1 MQRKYN
7 MNTIFETIKN
17 VAFEIDNAIK
27 TSDLG
32 YSNSENSSG
41 EDQLKLDVQSDIIIE
56 KAFASV
62 SVVKN
67 LVSEE
72 KEGVLELNE
81 GGEYTICYDP
91 LDGSSLVDV
100 NLSVGS
106 IFGIYEGELKAVNLV
121 ASAYVV
127 YGPRI
132 ELVVATKKEAPM
144 LSRVIDGEFKEIG
157 PITMGE
163 KGKLNAPGGTQQ
175 NWCDYHKTFVDDL
188 FAEGYR
194 LRYSGGM
201 VPDLHQI
208 MLKGGGIFSYPGT
221 SDKPQ
226 GKLRQLFEVI
236 PFAFMYEQAGG
247 QAINNKGMRLME
259 LVPSHPHDTSPCFF
273 GSNYE
278 ITALKTAYGIK
289 N

>member
-1 MQRKYN
+1 MQ
-7 MNTIFETIKN
+7 TIFDTIKK
-17 VAFEIDNAIK
+17 VAIKIDHAIK
-27 TSDLG
+27 TEDLG
-32 YSNSENSSG
+32 YADSENSSG
-41 EDQLKLDVQSDIIIE
+41 EDQLKLDVKSDYIIE
-56 KAFASV
+56 EAFKDISI
-62 SVVKN
+62 VKS

-72 KEGVLELNE
+72 KEGILNLHDD
-81 GGEYTICYDP
+81 GKYTICYDP
-91 LDGSSLVDV
+91 LDGSSLADV

-106 IFGIYEGELKAVNLV
+106 IFGIYEGELKAENLV

-132 ELVVATKKEAPM
+132 ELVLATKETKPQHYRAQ
-144 LSRVIDGEFKEIG
+144 DGLFNFISEI
-157 PITMGE
+157 TLNE
-163 KGKLNAPGGTQQ
+163 KGKLNAPGGTQK
-175 NWCDYHKTFVDDL
+175 NWSDYHKTFVDAL

-208 MLKGGGIFSYPGT
+208 LLKGGGIFSYPET
-221 SDKPQ
+221 SDVPN

-247 QAINNKGMRLME
+247 QALNNKGLRLME

-278 ITALKTAYGIK
+278 MENMKKAYGIK
-289 N
+289 A

>member
-1 MQRKYN
+1 
-7 MNTIFETIKN
+7 MNTIFETIKTI
-17 VAFEIDNAIK
+17 AFDIDDAIK
-27 TSDLG
+27 TADLG
-32 YSNSENSSG
+32 YSDSENSSG

-62 SVVKN
+62 AIVKN

-81 GGEYTICYDP
+81 TGTYTICYDP

-106 IFGIYEGELKAVNLV
+106 IFGIYEGELQASNLV
-121 ASAYVV
+121 ASVYVV

-132 ELVVATKKEAPM
+132 ELVIAVQGKKPM
-144 LSRVIDGEFKEIG
+144 LSRAFGTKFREIG
-157 PITMGE
+157 EISMNE
-163 KGKLNAPGGTQQ
+163 KGLLNAPGGTQQ
-175 NWCDYHKTFVDDL
+175 NWSSVHKTFVDSL
-188 FAEGYR
+188 FSQGYR

-208 MLKGGGIFSYPGT
+208 MLKGGGLFSYPGT
-221 SDKPQ
+221 TDKPN

-247 QAINNKGMRLME
+247 QAINEKGERLME

-273 GSNYE
+273 GSNV
-278 ITALKTAYGIK
+278 
-289 N
+289 

>member
-1 MQRKYN
+1 
-7 MNTIFETIKN
+7 MNDIFETIKK

-27 TSDLG
+27 TEDLG
-32 YSNSENSSG
+32 YSDSENSSG
-41 EDQLKLDVQSDIIIE
+41 EDQLKLDVQSDLIIE
-56 KAFASV
+56 KAFATVSSV
-62 SVVKN
+62 KA

-72 KEGVLELNE
+72 KEGVLELSPT
-81 GGEYTICYDP
+81 GKYTVCYDP

-106 IFGIYEGELKAVNLV
+106 IFGIYENDLEGKNLV

-132 ELVVATKKEAPM
+132 ELVIAERTTAPK
-144 LSRVIDGEFKEIG
+144 LYRAVGTEFKYISEIK
-157 PITMGE
+157 MNE
-163 KGKLNAPGGTQQ
+163 KGKLNASGGTQQ
-175 NWCDYHKTFVDDL
+175 NWSTTHKIFIDKL
-188 FAEGYR
+188 FSEGYR

-208 MLKGGGIFSYPGT
+208 MLKGGGLFSYPAT
-221 SDKPQ
+221 TDKPN

-236 PFAFMYEQAGG
+236 PFALMYEQAGG
-247 QAINNKGMRLME
+247 QAIDDKGMRLLE

-273 GSNYE
+273 GSNAE
-278 ITALKTAYGIK
+278 ITALRTAYGL
-289 N
+289 

>member
-1 MQRKYN
+1 MQTIF
-7 MNTIFETIKN
+7 NTIK
-17 VAFEIDNAIK
+17 EIALKIDHAIK
-27 TSDLG
+27 TEDLG
-32 YSNSENSSG
+32 YCDSSNSSG
-41 EDQLKLDVQSDIIIE
+41 EDQLKLDVKSDYIIE
-56 KAFASV
+56 EAFKDV
-62 SVVKN
+62 TLVKS

-72 KEGVLELNE
+72 KEGVLELHE
-81 GGEYTICYDP
+81 KGKYTICYDP
-91 LDGSSLVDV
+91 LDGSSLADV

-106 IFGIYEGELKAVNLV
+106 IFGIYEGELKGENLV

-132 ELVVATKKEAPM
+132 ELMTAVMNEKPKHYRAQDGFFNLVCKEVT
-144 LSRVIDGEFKEIG
+144 LK
-157 PITMGE
+157 E

-175 NWCDYHKTFVDDL
+175 HWDKKHKTFVDSL
-188 FAEGYR
+188 FEEGYR

-208 MLKGGGIFSYPGT
+208 LLKGGGIFSYPGT
-221 SDKPQ
+221 SDVPN

-236 PFAFMYEQAGG
+236 PFAFIYEQAGG
-247 QAINNKGMRLME
+247 QAVNAKGNRLME

-278 ITALKTAYGIK
+278 IDKLKNAYGVQV
-289 N
+289 

>member
-1 MQRKYN
+1 
-7 MNTIFETIKN
+7 MNDIFETIKQ

-27 TSDLG
+27 TEDLG
-32 YSNSENSSG
+32 YSDSENSSG
-41 EDQLKLDVQSDIIIE
+41 EDQLKLDVQSDLIIE

-62 SVVKN
+62 ASVKA

-72 KEGVLELNE
+72 KEGVLELTPT
-81 GGEYTICYDP
+81 GKYTICYDP

-106 IFGIYEGELKAVNLV
+106 IFGIYEGELEGKNLV

-132 ELVVATKKEAPM
+132 ELVIADRESTPK
-144 LSRVIDGEFKEIG
+144 LYRVVGNDFKYISEIK
-157 PITMGE
+157 MNE
-163 KGKLNAPGGTQQ
+163 KGKLNASGGTQQ
-175 NWCDYHKTFVDDL
+175 NWATTHKTFIDKL
-188 FAEGYR
+188 FSEGYR

-208 MLKGGGIFSYPGT
+208 MLKGGGLFSYPGT
-221 SDKPQ
+221 TDKPN

-236 PFAFMYEQAGG
+236 PFALMYEQAGG
-247 QAINNKGMRLME
+247 KAIDDKGMRLLE

-273 GSNYE
+273 GSKHE
-278 ITALKTAYGIK
+278 IAALRNAYGL
-289 N
+289 

>member
-1 MQRKYN
+1 ML
-7 MNTIFETIKN
+7 TIFETIEKI
-17 VAFEIDNAIK
+17 AIKIDHAIK
-27 TSDLG
+27 TEDLG
-32 YSNSENSSG
+32 YSDTENTSG
-41 EDQLKLDVQSDIIIE
+41 EDQLKLDVKSDYIVE
-56 KAFASV
+56 EAFKNVSLVKA
-62 SVVKN
+62 

-72 KEGVLELNE
+72 KEGVLALHDE
-81 GGEYTICYDP
+81 GKYTICYDP
-91 LDGSSLVDV
+91 LDGSSLADV

-106 IFGIYEGELKAVNLV
+106 IFGIYEGELKAENLV

-132 ELVVATKKEAPM
+132 ELMTATRNARPKHYRAQEG
-144 LSRVIDGEFKEIG
+144 LFNFISEVTLD
-157 PITMGE
+157 E

-175 NWCDYHKTFVDDL
+175 NWSKVHKTFVDGL

-208 MLKGGGIFSYPGT
+208 LLKGGGIFSYPST
-221 SDKPQ
+221 SDKPN

-247 QAINNKGMRLME
+247 QAINAEGMRLME
-259 LVPSHPHDTSPCFF
+259 LVPGHPHDTSPCFF

-278 ITALKTAYGIK
+278 INTLKEAYGVK
-289 N
+289 A

>member
-1 MQRKYN
+1 MQ
-7 MNTIFETIKN
+7 TVFETIKHI
-17 VAFEIDNAIK
+17 AIKIDHAIK
-27 TSDLG
+27 TEDLSYSD
-32 YSNSENSSG
+32 SANSSG
-41 EDQLKLDVQSDIIIE
+41 EEQLKLDVKSDYIIE
-56 KAFASV
+56 EAFKTVSIVKA
-62 SVVKN
+62 

-72 KEGVLELNE
+72 KEGVLSLHEE
-81 GGEYTICYDP
+81 GKYTICYDP
-91 LDGSSLVDV
+91 LDGSSLADV

-106 IFGIYEGELKAVNLV
+106 IFGIYEGELEAQNLV

-132 ELVVATKKEAPM
+132 ELVTA
-144 LSRVIDGEFKEIG
+144 VIGEKPKHYRAQEGLFNFIDEISLDA
-157 PITMGE
+157 

-175 NWCDYHKTFVDDL
+175 HWSAIHKKLVDSL

-208 MLKGGGIFSYPGT
+208 LLKGGGLFSYPGT
-221 SDKPQ
+221 TDKPE

-247 QAINNKGMRLME
+247 QAINHEGKRLME
-259 LVPSHPHDTSPCFF
+259 LVPSHPHDTSACFF

-278 ITALKTAYGIK
+278 IEKLKTAYGVSK
-289 N
+289 

>member
-1 MQRKYN
+1 
-7 MNTIFETIKN
+7 MNIIFETIKN
-17 VAFEIDNAIK
+17 IAFEIDDAIK
-27 TSDLG
+27 NEDLG
-32 YSNSENSSG
+32 YSESENSSG
-41 EDQLKLDVQSDIIIE
+41 EDQLKLDVQSDLIIE

-62 SVVKN
+62 PIVKN

-72 KEGVLELNE
+72 KEGVLALHDT
-81 GGEYTICYDP
+81 GKYTICYDP

-106 IFGIYEGELKAVNLV
+106 IFGIYEGELIGQNLV
-121 ASAYVV
+121 ASVYVV

-132 ELVVATKKEAPM
+132 ELVIAQKGKKPM
-144 LSRVIDGEFKEIG
+144 LSRATGHTFHEISE
-157 PITMGE
+157 ITME
-163 KGKLNAPGGTQQ
+163 NKGKLNAPGGTQQ
-175 NWCDYHKTFVDDL
+175 HWCDYHKTLIDDL

-221 SDKPQ
+221 ADKPQ

-247 QAINNKGMRLME
+247 EAINHKGMRLME

-273 GSNYE
+273 GSRYE
-278 ITALKTAYGIK
+278 IAAMKKAYGIDA
-289 N
+289 

>member
-1 MQRKYN
+1 MQSV
-7 MNTIFETIKN
+7 FDTIKK
-17 VAFEIDNAIK
+17 VAIKIDHAIK
-27 TSDLG
+27 TEDLG
-32 YSNSENSSG
+32 YCNSENSSG
-41 EDQLKLDVQSDIIIE
+41 EDQLKLDVKSDYIIE
-56 KAFASV
+56 EAFKDISIVKA
-62 SVVKN
+62 

-72 KEGVLELNE
+72 KEGVMELHDD
-81 GGEYTICYDP
+81 GKYTICYDP
-91 LDGSSLVDV
+91 LDGSSLADV

-106 IFGIYEGELKAVNLV
+106 IFGIYEGELKGENLV

-132 ELVVATKKEAPM
+132 ELVLATKGSNPRHYRANEG
-144 LSRVIDGEFKEIG
+144 LFNFICEI
-157 PITMGE
+157 TLDE

-175 NWCDYHKTFVDDL
+175 NWSQHHKTFVDDL

-208 MLKGGGIFSYPGT
+208 LLKGGGIFSYPGT
-221 SDKPQ
+221 SDKPN

-236 PFAFMYEQAGG
+236 PFAFIYEQAGG
-247 QAINNKGMRLME
+247 QAVNDKGMRLME

-278 ITALKTAYGIK
+278 ITALKSAYGIK

>member
-1 MQRKYN
+1 MQ
-7 MNTIFETIKN
+7 TIFDTIKK
-17 VAFEIDNAIK
+17 VAIKIDHAIK
-27 TSDLG
+27 TEDLG
-32 YSNSENSSG
+32 YTDTENSSG
-41 EDQLKLDVQSDIIIE
+41 EEQLKLDVKCDYLIEEAFKDISLV
-56 KAFASV
+56 KA
-62 SVVKN
+62 

-72 KEGVLELNE
+72 KEGVLALHDE
-81 GGEYTICYDP
+81 GKYTICYDP
-91 LDGSSLVDV
+91 LDGSSLADV

-106 IFGIYEGELKAVNLV
+106 IFGIYEGELVAENLV

-132 ELVVATKKEAPM
+132 ELVIASKDEKPQHYRAQ
-144 LSRVIDGEFKEIG
+144 DGLFNFISEI
-157 PITMGE
+157 TLDE

-175 NWCDYHKTFVDDL
+175 NWAATHKTFVDAL

-208 MLKGGGIFSYPGT
+208 LLKGGGIFSYPGT
-221 SDKPQ
+221 SDKPN

-236 PFAFMYEQAGG
+236 PFAFIYEQAGG
-247 QAINNKGMRLME
+247 QAINDKGMRLME
-259 LVPSHPHDTSPCFF
+259 LVPAHPHDTSPCFF

-278 ITALKTAYGIK
+278 VTALKTAYGIT

>member
-1 MQRKYN
+1 
-7 MNTIFETIKN
+7 MNSIFETIKS
-17 VAFEIDNAIK
+17 VAFDIDHAIK
-27 TSDLG
+27 TADLG
-32 YSNSENSSG
+32 YSDSENSSG

-62 SVVKN
+62 AVVKD

-72 KEGVLELNE
+72 KEGVMKLNDA
-81 GGEYTICYDP
+81 GKYTICYDP

-106 IFGIYEGELKAVNLV
+106 IFGIYEGDLQGSNLV

-132 ELVVATKKEAPM
+132 ELVIAEKGKKP
-144 LSRVIDGEFKEIG
+144 LLYRVISGEFKEVG
-157 PITMGE
+157 EVFMDE

-175 NWCDYHKTFVDDL
+175 NWSATHKTFIDGL

-208 MLKGGGIFSYPGT
+208 MLKGGGLFSYPGT
-221 SDKPQ
+221 TDKPN

-247 QAINNKGMRLME
+247 QAIDNKGMRLME

-273 GSNYE
+273 GSNTE
-278 ITALKTAYGIK
+278 VNALKVAYGLSK
-289 N
+289 

>member
-1 MQRKYN
+1 M
-7 MNTIFETIKN
+7 TSIFETIKSL
-17 VAFEIDNAIK
+17 AFEIDHAIK

-32 YSNSENSSG
+32 YSQSENSSG
-41 EDQLKLDVQSDIIIE
+41 EEQLKLDVQSDILIE

-62 SVVKN
+62 KLVKN

-72 KEGVLELNE
+72 KEGILELHKE
-81 GGEYTICYDP
+81 GEYTICYDP

-106 IFGIYEGELKAVNLV
+106 IFGIYKGELKGANLI

-132 ELVVATKKEAPM
+132 ELVIATKEQKPM
-144 LSRVIDGEFKEIG
+144 LYRAINNEFKAIG
-157 PITMGE
+157 TISLNE
-163 KGKLNAPGGTQQ
+163 KGKLNASGGTQQ
-175 NWCDYHKTFVDDL
+175 NWLSYHKSFIDSL

-208 MLKGGGIFSYPGT
+208 LLKGGGLFSYPNT
-221 SDKPQ
+221 SDKPK

-236 PFAFMYEQAGG
+236 PFAFIYEQAGG
-247 QAINNKGMRLME
+247 EAIDNNGQRLME
-259 LVPSHPHDTSPCFF
+259 LIPSHPHDTSPCFF
-273 GSNYE
+273 GSHYE
-278 ITALKTAYGIK
+278 ISKLKLAYGLAK
-289 N
+289 

>member
-1 MQRKYN
+1 MLS
-7 MNTIFETIKN
+7 IFDTIKK
-17 VAFEIDNAIK
+17 VALKIDHEIK
-27 TSDLG
+27 TEDLG
-32 YSNSENSSG
+32 YCNSENSSG
-41 EDQLKLDVQSDIIIE
+41 EDQLKLDVKSDYIIE
-56 KAFASV
+56 ESFKNISI
-62 SVVKN
+62 VKS

-72 KEGVLELNE
+72 KEGVMELHDD
-81 GGEYTICYDP
+81 GKYTICYDP
-91 LDGSSLVDV
+91 LDGSSLADV

-106 IFGIYEGELKAVNLV
+106 IFGIYEGELKAENLV

-132 ELVVATKKEAPM
+132 ELVLAIKGSKPRHYRAHEG
-144 LSRVIDGEFKEIG
+144 LFNFICEI
-157 PITMGE
+157 TLDE

-175 NWCDYHKTFVDDL
+175 NWSKHHKTFIDDL

-208 MLKGGGIFSYPGT
+208 LLKGGGIFSYPGT
-221 SDKPQ
+221 SDKPN

-236 PFAFMYEQAGG
+236 PFAFIYEQAGG
-247 QAINNKGMRLME
+247 QALNDKGMRLME
-259 LVPSHPHDTSPCFF
+259 LVPDHPHDTSPCFF

-278 ITALKTAYGIK
+278 IAALRSAYGIK
-289 N
+289 G

>member
-1 MQRKYN
+1 MQI
-7 MNTIFETIKN
+7 IFEIIKEIA
-17 VAFEIDNAIK
+17 VKIDNAIK
-27 TSDLG
+27 TEDLG

-41 EDQLKLDVQSDIIIE
+41 EDQLKLDVQSDLIIE
-56 KAFASV
+56 KAFSNI
-62 SVVKN
+62 SIVKA

-72 KEGVLELNE
+72 KEGALSLHED
-81 GGEYTICYDP
+81 GQYTICYDP

-106 IFGIYEGELKAVNLV
+106 IFGIYEGELKGENLA

-132 ELVVATKKEAPM
+132 ELVTAIKGKKPLHYRAKNEVFT
-144 LSRVIDGEFKEIG
+144 LISD
-157 PITMGE
+157 ITLDE
-163 KGKLNAPGGTQQ
+163 KGKLNASGGTQKY
-175 NWCDYHKTFVDDL
+175 WCDYHKTFIDDI

-208 MLKGGGIFSYPGT
+208 LLKGGGIFSYPGT
-221 SDKPQ
+221 SDVPK

-236 PFAFMYEQAGG
+236 PFALIYEQAGG
-247 QAINNKGMRLME
+247 QAVNNKGLRLMD

-278 ITALKTAYGIK
+278 IEKMKDAYGVK
-289 N
+289 

>member
-1 MQRKYN
+1 ML
-7 MNTIFETIKN
+7 TIFETIEKI
-17 VAFEIDNAIK
+17 AIKIDHAIK
-27 TSDLG
+27 TEDLG
-32 YSNSENSSG
+32 YSDSENSSG
-41 EDQLKLDVQSDIIIE
+41 EDQLKLDVKSDYIVE
-56 KAFASV
+56 KAFEDISI
-62 SVVKN
+62 VKS

-72 KEGVLELNE
+72 KEGVLALHDD
-81 GGEYTICYDP
+81 GKYTICYDP
-91 LDGSSLVDV
+91 LDGSSLADV

-106 IFGIYEGELKAVNLV
+106 IFGIYEGELKAENLV

-132 ELVVATKKEAPM
+132 ELVTATKGNKPKHYRAQ
-144 LSRVIDGEFKEIG
+144 DGLFNFISEI
-157 PITMGE
+157 TLDE

-175 NWCDYHKTFVDDL
+175 NWSEGHKTFVDGL

-208 MLKGGGIFSYPGT
+208 LLKGGGIFSYPGT
-221 SDKPQ
+221 SDKPD

-247 QAINNKGMRLME
+247 QAVNEKGMRLME

-278 ITALKTAYGIK
+278 VTKLRDAYGMK
-289 N
+289 E

>member
-1 MQRKYN
+1 MQ
-7 MNTIFETIKN
+7 TVFEAIKKI
-17 VAFEIDNAIK
+17 AFEIDNAIK
-27 TSDLG
+27 TADLG
-32 YSNSENSSG
+32 YAEGENASG
-41 EDQLKLDVQSDIIIE
+41 EDQLKLDVLSDQIIE
-56 KAFASV
+56 KEFAKVPAVNS
-62 SVVKN
+62 

-72 KEGVLELNE
+72 KEGELELHSSGN
-81 GGEYTICYDP
+81 YTVCYDP

-106 IFGIYEGELKAVNLV
+106 IFGIYQGILDAQNLV

-132 ELVVATKKEAPM
+132 ELVIAMKESKPM
-144 LSRVIDGEFKEIG
+144 LYRAAGDQFRAIGE
-157 PITMGE
+157 ITLNE

-175 NWCDYHKTFVDDL
+175 NWPPHHKAFIDSL

-208 MLKGGGIFSYPGT
+208 MLKGGGLFSYPGT
-221 SDKPQ
+221 SDKPH

-247 QAINNKGMRLME
+247 QAINDKGERLME
-259 LVPSHPHDTSPCFF
+259 LVPGHHHDTSPCFF

-278 ITALKTAYGIK
+278 IEALKKAYGVK
-289 N
+289 

>member
-1 MQRKYN
+1 MQ
-7 MNTIFETIKN
+7 TIFDTIKK
-17 VAFEIDNAIK
+17 VAIKIDHAIK
-27 TSDLG
+27 TEDLG
-32 YSNSENSSG
+32 YSDTENSSG
-41 EDQLKLDVQSDIIIE
+41 EEQLKLDVKSDYIIE
-56 KAFASV
+56 EAFKDISIVKA
-62 SVVKN
+62 

-72 KEGVLELNE
+72 KEGVLALHEE
-81 GGEYTICYDP
+81 GKYTICYDP
-91 LDGSSLVDV
+91 LDGSSLADV

-106 IFGIYEGELKAVNLV
+106 IFGIYEGELKGENLV

-132 ELVVATKKEAPM
+132 ELVLAVKGEKPQHYRAQ
-144 LSRVIDGEFKEIG
+144 DGLFNFISEI
-157 PITMGE
+157 TLDE

-175 NWCDYHKTFVDDL
+175 NWSGTHKTFVDAL

-208 MLKGGGIFSYPGT
+208 LLKGGGIFSYPGT
-221 SDKPQ
+221 SDKPN

-236 PFAFMYEQAGG
+236 PFAFIYEQAGG
-247 QAINNKGMRLME
+247 QAINSEGLRLME
-259 LVPSHPHDTSPCFF
+259 LIPAHPHDTSPCFF

-278 ITALKTAYGIK
+278 VNTLKSAYGIQ

>member
-1 MQRKYN
+1 MH
-7 MNTIFETIKN
+7 TIFETIEQC
-17 VAFEIDNAIK
+17 AFKIDNAIK
-27 TSDLG
+27 TEDLG
-32 YSNSENSSG
+32 YCDTENSSG
-41 EDQLKLDVQSDIIIE
+41 EDQLKLDVKSDYIIE
-56 KAFASV
+56 EAFKNV
-62 SVVKN
+62 PLVKS

-72 KEGVLELNE
+72 KEGELLLHE
-81 GGEYTICYDP
+81 AGKYTICYDP
-91 LDGSSLVDV
+91 LDGSSLADV

-106 IFGIYEGELKAVNLV
+106 IFGIYEGELKGENLV

-132 ELVVATKKEAPM
+132 EIVRAVKGERPMHYRAQEGYFNLVCKE
-144 LSRVIDGEFKEIG
+144 LILN
-157 PITMGE
+157 E

-175 NWCDYHKTFVDDL
+175 NWCDYHKRFVDDL

-208 MLKGGGIFSYPGT
+208 LLKGGGIFSYPGT
-221 SDKPQ
+221 SDKPH

-236 PFAFMYEQAGG
+236 PFAFIYEQAGG
-247 QAINNKGMRLME
+247 QAINDKGKRLME

-278 ITALKTAYGIK
+278 IEKLKAAYGVTA
-289 N
+289 

>member
-1 MQRKYN
+1 MQTIF
-7 MNTIFETIKN
+7 NTIKDIAIK
-17 VAFEIDNAIK
+17 IDHAIK
-27 TSDLG
+27 TEDLG
-32 YSNSENSSG
+32 YADSSNSSG
-41 EDQLKLDVQSDIIIE
+41 EDQLKLDVKSDFIIE
-56 KAFASV
+56 EAFKDVSLVKA
-62 SVVKN
+62 
-67 LVSEE
+67 LISEE
-72 KEGVLELNE
+72 KEGVMSLHEE
-81 GGEYTICYDP
+81 GKYTVCYDP
-91 LDGSSLVDV
+91 LDGSSLADV

-106 IFGIYEGELKAVNLV
+106 IFGIYEGEPKGENLV

-132 ELVVATKKEAPM
+132 ELLTAVKGKKPKHYRAQEG
-144 LSRVIDGEFKEIG
+144 LFNFISD
-157 PITMGE
+157 ITLNE
-163 KGKLNAPGGTQQ
+163 KGKLNAPGGTQK
-175 NWCDYHKTFVDDL
+175 NWADHHKTFVDDL

-208 MLKGGGIFSYPGT
+208 LLKGGGIFSYPGT
-221 SDKPQ
+221 SDVPQ

-247 QAINNKGMRLME
+247 QAVNNEGKRLMD

-278 ITALKTAYGIK
+278 INKMKDAYGAK
-289 N
+289 A